1 MSDTLKVV
9 TLLGSLRKGS
19 FNGMVAR
26 TLPGI
31 APAGMDISALRRSAI
46 FRCTM
51 LIFRRKR
58 DSRSAC
64 RRLRN
69 RSARRMAW

>member
-31 APAGMDISALRRSAI
+31 APASMDISALPSIGDIPLYDADMQEEEG
-46 FRCTM
+46 F
-51 LIFRRKR
+51 
-58 DSRSAC
+58 RSAC

-69 RSARRMAW
+69 RSARRMG